1 MKVGSLDS
9 EALVFREDVVRVCSI
24 SNHLAG
30 LPNPASF
37 RLSKGSLKAAC
48 NPRAFAEWSAWEPFV
63 GQCRHNPGN
72 SRASDEHF
80 SEAEDCFSVRRIELE
95 RSTDRVRAW
104 QGTRIR

>member
-48 NPRAFAEWSAWEPFV
+48 NPRAFAEWSARDPCL
-63 GQCRHNPGN
+63 GQCKNNPGN
-72 SRASDEHF
+72 LRASDEHVC
-80 SEAEDCFSVRRIELE
+80 EAGVCFSVRRIELE
-95 RSTDRVRAW
+95 WKDVSW
-104 QGTRIR
+104 S